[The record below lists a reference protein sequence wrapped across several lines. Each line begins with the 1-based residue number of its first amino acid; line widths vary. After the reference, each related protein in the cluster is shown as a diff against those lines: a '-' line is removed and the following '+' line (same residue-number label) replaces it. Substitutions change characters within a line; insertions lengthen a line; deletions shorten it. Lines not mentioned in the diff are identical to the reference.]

1 MKNYLIVFAMALA
14 AAGARGDMA
23 TGTISGSSPMN
34 LNGGTVYT
42 VSGNVTIN
50 APSGQNAITVKS
62 GGSGSG
68 DKVVIDIPQ
77 GCSLTVK
84 GGDGSGKTGG
94 GAGIYLPSGMTLYV
108 TGKGTL
114 TATGGKAGNGGNGS
128 GDQTARARF
137 SRGGGDAGGAGAVFQ
152 PGSKFGDPLFI
163 RHQNG
168 HQPSTKILRRAKSS
182 RPAMKPPTMSSSMMP
197 SPPGA
202 FSQALIGHGL
212 RMSKKRKRMKHAMK

>member
-1 MKNYLIVFAMALA
+1 MKNYLIIFAMALA

-50 APSGQNAITVKS
+50 APSPGQNAITVKS

-94 GAGIYLPSGMTLYV
+94 GAGIYLPSGMTLYI
-108 TGKGTL
+108 TGKGSL
-114 TATGGKAGNGGNGS
+114 TA
-128 GDQTARARF
+128 
-137 SRGGGDAGGAGAVFQ
+137 
-152 PGSKFGDPLFI
+152 L
-163 RHQNG
+163 
-168 HQPSTKILRRAKSS
+168 LRL
-182 RPAMKPPTMSSSMMP
+182 
-197 SPPGA
+197 G
-202 FSQALIGHGL
+202 
-212 RMSKKRKRMKHAMK
+212 

>member
-1 MKNYLIVFAMALA
+1 MKRSSIVLVLAMMA
-14 AAGARGDMA
+14 AVSARGDMA

-50 APSGQNAITVKS
+50 APSPGQNAITVKS

-84 GGDGSGKTGG
+84 GGDGSGKSGG
-94 GAGIYLPSGMTLYV
+94 GAGIYLPSGMTLYI
-108 TGKGTL
+108 TGKGSL

-128 GDQTARARF
+128 GGGAAELNDSGTNHF
-137 SRGGGDAGGAGAVFQ
+137 KNGPGGDGGEIG
-152 PGSKFGDPLFI
+152 
-163 RHQNG
+163 
-168 HQPSTKILRRAKSS
+168 RA
-182 RPAMKPPTMSSSMMP
+182 
-197 SPPGA
+197 
-202 FSQALIGHGL
+202 HV
-212 RMSKKRKRMKHAMK
+212 

>member
-1 MKNYLIVFAMALA
+1 MNFILKHNKGMKRCFSTFQPFNFSILALA
-14 AAGARGDMA
+14 AATLCVATAANADMA

-50 APSGQNAITVKS
+50 APSGQNALTVKS

-77 GCSLTVK
+77 GSSLTVK

-94 GAGIYLPSGMTLYV
+94 GAGIYLPSGMTLYI

-128 GDQTARARF
+128 G
-137 SRGGGDAGGAGAVFQ
+137 GGDA
-152 PGSKFGDPLFI
+152 
-163 RHQNG
+163 
-168 HQPSTKILRRAKSS
+168 
-182 RPAMKPPTMSSSMMP
+182 
-197 SPPGA
+197 
-202 FSQALIGHGL
+202 
-212 RMSKKRKRMKHAMK
+212 